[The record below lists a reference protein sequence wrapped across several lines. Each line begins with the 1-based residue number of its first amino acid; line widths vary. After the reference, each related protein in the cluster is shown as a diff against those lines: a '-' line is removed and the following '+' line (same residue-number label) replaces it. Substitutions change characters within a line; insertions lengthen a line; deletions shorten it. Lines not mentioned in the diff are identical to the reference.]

1 AKQREATKETAKTGE
16 ETKKLTDEQ
25 KKRIIQLAKMSDEE
39 LKSLGY
45 TEKQI
50 AAFQEL
56 RDTAEQLGLPLD
68 TFIMKMDEINGRWLL
83 WNSFA
88 NVGKALGKVFG
99 AIGEAWRDVFDPIS
113 ADQIFDAIAAVHRF
127 TASLIMN
134 KDTAEDLRNTFRGLF
149 AILDLVT
156 TVLGGGIK
164 IGFKVLNAV
173 LRAFGTSLLKVTGTI
188 GNAIYHIKKF
198 VFETN
203 PLA

>member
-1 AKQREATKETAKTGE
+1 MEVQNKVNEKLGDSHRYTKEQIAAQDKLVAKQREATKETAKTGE

-88 NVGKALGKVFG
+88 NV
-99 AIGEAWRDVFDPIS
+99 
-113 ADQIFDAIAAVHRF
+113 
-127 TASLIMN
+127 
-134 KDTAEDLRNTFRGLF
+134 
-149 AILDLVT
+149 
-156 TVLGGGIK
+156 
-164 IGFKVLNAV
+164 
-173 LRAFGTSLLKVTGTI
+173 
-188 GNAIYHIKKF
+188 
-198 VFETN
+198 
-203 PLA
+203 